1 LPCTWARVKAGQVD
15 GWRARRVADA
25 TMTLP
30 QEAAA
35 WVDVHIARRVERVG
49 VRTLDRLIEE
59 ALARFDPEQLAEDEA
74 SDLAERRVEI
84 ARNPTGRAATT
95 RVEAVLDTTDAH
107 DLDAVLDEI
116 ADQLAACDGL
126 AETKAVRRARALG
139 MLARGEV
146 DFGPR
151 ETDQAAHLQP
161 RRIDLRVRVA
171 EGETHAVVHSLTG
184 QHLGMVSVD
193 RLQAWCAHSHVTVRP
208 VLDLTAEAVTASR
221 YASDIIREQAIET
234 ARKCVFPFCE
244 RPAEACDLDHA
255 KKWQEHGPP
264 DQTRTSN
271 IAPLCRHHHR
281 VKTHSAGWSYFQLA
295 PGEYLW
301 TSPHGYRFH
310 TTQYGTREI
319 TNPD

>member
-1 LPCTWARVKAGQVD
+1 
-15 GWRARRVADA
+15 RRVADA

-35 WVDVHIARRVERVG
+35 WVDVHLARRVERVG

-59 ALARFDPEQLAEDEA
+59 AKARFDPEQLAEDEA

-95 RVEAVLDTTDAH
+95 RVEAVLDTTDAL

-126 AETKAVRRARALG
+126 AEAKAVRRARALG

-146 DFGPR
+146 GFGRPDAGHD
-151 ETDQAAHLQP
+151 TSQASTGPAVQVTP
-161 RRIDLRVRVA
+161 RRIDLRVRVG
-171 EGETHAVVHSLTG
+171 EGETHAIVHSLTG
-184 QHLGMVSVD
+184 QHLGMVTID
-193 RLQAWCAHSHVTVRP
+193 RLHTWCTHAHVTVRP
-208 VLDLTAEAVTASR
+208 ILDLTAEAVTTGRFATDSL
-221 YASDIIREQAIET
+221 REQVIET
-234 ARKCVFPFCE
+234 ARKCVFPYCE
-244 RPAEACDLDHA
+244 RPAESCDLDHA

-264 DQTRTSN
+264 GQTRTGN

-281 VKTHSAGWSYFQLA
+281 VKTHSTGWTYFQLA

-319 TNPD
+319 TNPDGDPG